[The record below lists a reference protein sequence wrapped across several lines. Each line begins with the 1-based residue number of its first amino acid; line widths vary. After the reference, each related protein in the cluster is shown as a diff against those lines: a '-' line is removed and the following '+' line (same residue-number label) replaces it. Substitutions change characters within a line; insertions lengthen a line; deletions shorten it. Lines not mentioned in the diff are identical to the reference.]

1 MDLTLSSRR
10 EMCFITLTVYMYM
23 YMRNV
28 DLPVMILIKVY
39 HTSMGGE

>member
-10 EMCFITLTVYMYM
+10 EMCFINGRF

-28 DLPVMILIKVY
+28 HVPVHVMILIKVY
-39 HTSMGGE
+39 HTGMGGE